1 MGKLQMTTRAPI
13 AGLDVSHL
21 HTFYRF
27 LHTFKNP
34 KQAQSLCLGLSP
46 ILWNNSLLA
55 LRPCKASFGGICLAP
70 RSGHHLQFKPS
81 LWALGFPP
89 YSPQICSERVT

>member
-1 MGKLQMTTRAPI
+1 MGKPQIMTRAPI

-27 LHTFKNP
+27 LHTFKKP

-46 ILWNNSLLA
+46 ILWNKNRLA
-55 LRPCKASFGGICLAP
+55 LRPCKASFGGIRLAP
-70 RSGHHLQFKPS
+70 RSGRHL
-81 LWALGFPP
+81 
-89 YSPQICSERVT
+89 